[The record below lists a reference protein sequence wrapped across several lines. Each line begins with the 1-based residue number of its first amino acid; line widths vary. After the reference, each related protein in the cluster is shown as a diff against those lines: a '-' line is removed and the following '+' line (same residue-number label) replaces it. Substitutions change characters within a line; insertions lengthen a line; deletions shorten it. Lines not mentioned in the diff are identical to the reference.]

1 MSFAPY
7 AFEGKNVQLA
17 RLPRFV
23 SKIFNFKIEPGEILA
38 VQASN
43 GGGKSTFLKTLMG
56 GLRPLGGH
64 FLAGATALSLESPWH
79 RRQLAFVGHK
89 SALRLQESVQ
99 QQVEEGV
106 ALYQSSPSAALF
118 AKAFEQFD
126 LASLLQLPCG
136 VLSQGQRQRLML
148 CRIHLSGRPCWLL
161 DEPLHHLD
169 AQGIAVF
176 RNSLKSH
183 LEQGGS
189 AVLTSPSVEMFDD
202 GVNLLRL

>member
-1 MSFAPY
+1 MSFIPY
-7 AFEGKNVQLA
+7 AFEGENVQLA

-23 SKIFNFKIEPGEILA
+23 SKIFNFKVEPGKIFG

-56 GLRPLGGH
+56 GVRPLRGRFWTGINP
-64 FLAGATALSLESPWH
+64 LSLESPWH

-89 SALRLQESVQ
+89 PALRLQESVQ
-99 QQVEEGV
+99 QQLEEGL
-106 ALYQSSPSAALF
+106 AFYQSSPSIEEL
-118 AKAFEQFD
+118 AKAIDQFE
-126 LASLLQLPCG
+126 LTSLLQLPCG
-136 VLSQGQRQRLML
+136 MLSQGQRQRLIL

-169 AQGIAVF
+169 SQGIAIF

-183 LEQGGS
+183 LERGGS
-189 AVLTSPSVEMFDD
+189 VVLTSPNADTFDEK
-202 GVNLLRL
+202 VNLLKF

>member
-1 MSFAPY
+1 M
-7 AFEGKNVQLA
+7 A

-23 SKIFNFKIEPGEILA
+23 SKIFNFRVEPGEILA

-56 GLRPLGGH
+56 GLQPLGGH
-64 FLAGATALSLESPWH
+64 FWSGVTALSLESPWH

-106 ALYQSSPSAALF
+106 ALYQSSPSAASL

-126 LASLLQLPCG
+126 LAPLLQLPCG

-169 AQGIAVF
+169 AQGVSAF
-176 RNSLKSH
+176 KNSLKYH
-183 LEQGGS
+183 LEQCGS
-189 AVLTSPSVEMFDD
+189 AVLTSPSAEIFDD
-202 GVNLLRL
+202 KANLLKF